1 MRVLVTGGAG
11 YVGSLLVPHLLGKG
25 YEVTVLDRFLFRDD
39 VFLEYLALPGLCVV
53 TGDICDID
61 VVRCAMAGADA
72 VIHMACIAN
81 DPTLDL
87 APELGRQIN
96 RDAFVPLV
104 RAAREAGVRRF
115 IYASSS
121 SVYGVK
127 DTLATEDMPLAAI
140 TDYSRYKADC
150 EVALM
155 EERAPGFATVS
166 LRPATLCGWA
176 PRLRLDTVPN
186 LFVAQAVCNKE
197 ITLFGGEQM
206 RAMLDVRDM
215 VRCYQLMLELPERK
229 IDGKVWNVV
238 KENSTM
244 ADMVKM
250 VAECVGGQPKIIT
263 TPTDDRRSYAISG
276 DRIQRDIGWVPRYSI
291 KAAIATL
298 IGAILEGRVPD
309 AMTSDVYYNVRRI
322 GRLYA

>member
-11 YVGSLLVPHLLGKG
+11 YVGSLLVPHLVEKG
-25 YEVTVLDRFLFRDD
+25 YEVTVLDRFLFRDKSMFIAD
-39 VFLEYLALPGLCVV
+39 PALDIIV
-53 TGDICDID
+53 GDICDID
-61 VVRCAMAGADA
+61 AVKLAMEHQDA

-121 SVYGVK
+121 SVYGIK
-127 DTLATEDMPLAAI
+127 DGLATEDMICEPI
-140 TDYSRYKADC
+140 TDYSRYKHQC
-150 EVALM
+150 EHALFD
-155 EERAPGFATVS
+155 ERGDMAIVI
-166 LRPATLCGWA
+166 LRPATLCGWS

-186 LFVAQAVCNKE
+186 LFVAQAVCNKK

-215 VRCYQLMLELPERK
+215 VRCYELMLESPEKK

-238 KENSTM
+238 KKNSTM
-244 ADMVKM
+244 RDMVKM
-250 VAECVGGQPKIIT
+250 VAECVGGKPKIVT
-263 TPTDDRRSYAISG
+263 TPTEDRRSYAISG
-276 DRIQRDIGWVPRYSI
+276 ALIKHDLGWPPVHSI
-291 KAAIATL
+291 KSAIATL
-298 IGAILEGRVPD
+298 IGALLDGRVPN

>member
-11 YVGSLLVPHLLGKG
+11 YVGSLLVPQLLADHHD
-25 YEVTVLDRFLFRDD
+25 VVVLDRFLFRED
-39 VFLEYLALPGLCVV
+39 VFAKYQLKHGLECVR
-53 TGDICDID
+53 GDICDLD
-61 VVRCAMAGADA
+61 MVKRAMRKCEA

-81 DPTLDL
+81 DPTLEL

-121 SVYGVK
+121 SVYGIK
-127 DTLATEDMPLAAI
+127 DGLATEDMICEPI
-140 TDYSRYKADC
+140 TDYSRYKHQC
-150 EVALM
+150 EHALFD
-155 EERAPGFATVS
+155 ERGDMAIVI

-186 LFVAQAVCNKE
+186 LFVAQAMCNKE

-215 VRCYQLMLELPERK
+215 VRCYQLMLELPEKK

-238 KENSTM
+238 KRNSTM

-250 VAECVGGQPKIIT
+250 VATCVGGKPKIFV
-263 TPTDDRRSYAISG
+263 TPTEDRRSYAISG
-276 DRIQRDIGWVPRYSI
+276 NLIKHDIGWVPVHSI
-291 KAAIATL
+291 ASAIATL
-298 IGAILEGRVPD
+298 IGAIIDGRVPD

>member
-11 YVGSLLVPHLLGKG
+11 YVGSLLVPHLIDKG
-25 YEVTVLDRFLFRDD
+25 HDVTVLDRFLFRSAEDLWLD
-39 VFLEYLALPGLCVV
+39 KKVSIFK
-53 TGDICDID
+53 GDICDLEA
-61 VVRCAMAGADA
+61 VRLTMAGQDA

-81 DPTLDL
+81 DPTLEL

-121 SVYGVK
+121 SVYGIK
-127 DTLATEDMPLAAI
+127 DGLATEDMTCEPI
-140 TDYSRYKADC
+140 TDYSRYKLDC
-150 EVALM
+150 EVALA
-155 EERAPGFATVS
+155 EEQGDMAAVV
-166 LRPATLCGWA
+166 LRPATLCGWS

-197 ITLFGGEQM
+197 ITLFGGAQM

-215 VRCYQLMLELPERK
+215 VRCYQLMLDLPEK
-229 IDGKVWNVV
+229 TIDGKVWNVV
-238 KENSTM
+238 KRNSTM
-244 ADMVKM
+244 ADMVQL
-250 VAECVGGQPKIIT
+250 VAACVGGKPKIFV
-263 TPTDDRRSYAISG
+263 TPTEDQRSYAISG
-276 DRIQRDIGWVPRYSI
+276 DWIKRSIGWSPYYSI
-291 KAAIATL
+291 ASAIATL
-298 IGAILEGRVPD
+298 VGAIHDGRVPD